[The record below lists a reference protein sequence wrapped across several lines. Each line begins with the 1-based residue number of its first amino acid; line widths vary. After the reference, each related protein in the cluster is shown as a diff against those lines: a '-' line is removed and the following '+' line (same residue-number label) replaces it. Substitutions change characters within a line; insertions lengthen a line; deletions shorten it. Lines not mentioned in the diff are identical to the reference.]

1 MGNQTINEI
10 VTIIYNLKE
19 TYDVV
24 FDIVVKDRMVLKLK
38 VIKKV

>member
-1 MGNQTINEI
+1 M
-10 VTIIYNLKE
+10 VIYNLKE

-24 FDIVVKDRMVLKLK
+24 FDIDVEDRMVLKLK